1 VAEPTI
7 AETARLMRRLISA
20 GTVRRLD
27 LLHEALCT
35 AYRTGG
41 VDETLRHRD
50 LTECESCL
58 EG

>member
-1 VAEPTI
+1 MAEPTI
-7 AETARLMRRLISA
+7 GESARVLSALLSA

-35 AYRTGG
+35 AYAVGHLDCERKLRRQP
-41 VDETLRHRD
+41 ET
-50 LTECESCL
+50 ESCL